1 MKIEEGC
8 LAIVIN
14 SYTPSNIGKCVTV
27 LKYVGEVCRFEYKD
41 LWAVSEPMTTN
52 LGNKEYYQR
61 EVNLM
66 RIDGIKDSE
75 TTKIA
80 ETVQ

>member
-27 LKYVGEVCRFEYKD
+27 LKYVGEV
-41 LWAVSEPMTTN
+41 
-52 LGNKEYYQR
+52 
-61 EVNLM
+61 
-66 RIDGIKDSE
+66 
-75 TTKIA
+75 
-80 ETVQ
+80 

>member
-8 LAIVIN
+8 LAVVIN
-14 SYTPSNIGKCVTV
+14 SAVPKNIGKCVTV
-27 LKYVGEVCRFEYKD
+27 LKYIGKVPMFEFKD

-52 LGNKEYYQR
+52 WGTEECYQR
-61 EVNLM
+61 ECNLM
-66 RIDGIKDSE
+66 RIDGIKDSK
-75 TTKIA
+75 TIKIA